1 MDVIMIIF
9 EDQKW
14 PTEPKRNI
22 FSVYVEL
29 VSQAQCSR
37 LLLLNIAI
45 KSAHC
50 IVISRVILDVPWK
63 HRNVFGKLPRNIC
76 GEKNSLDSTIPFLNL
91 NWNTRFDTEL
101 IGKIC
106 VSIQQEGLDF
116 LLYTKK
122 TIAIACIIRKLD
134 DSFTHIINYPHHLFL
149 PFFPPQT
156 KLFTLPIKFQKRELH

>member
-76 GEKNSLDSTIPFLNL
+76 GEKTDKVVDKSQVLTFMLSPFP
-91 NWNTRFDTEL
+91 
-101 IGKIC
+101 IGR
-106 VSIQQEGLDF
+106 SFIQNAS
-116 LLYTKK
+116 KK
-122 TIAIACIIRKLD
+122 CE
-134 DSFTHIINYPHHLFL
+134 IINRRICCHDSKFI
-149 PFFPPQT
+149 
-156 KLFTLPIKFQKRELH
+156 IKFPLCCILDTWSKIQNKARKQNDVEKHVNWE